1 MAGERAR
8 RFAVQHVGGADEL
21 RHEARG
27 RRVVHLVRRA
37 HLLEPALVE
46 HADAVAHRQRL
57 VLVVRDEQEGDAEL
71 ALQRL
76 QLALHLLAQL
86 QVERAERLVEQQH
99 LRLADQRARQRHA
112 LALAARQ
119 LRRAALADARQLH
132 QRQQLVGAL
141 RARSAAATPR
151 TISA

>member
-1 MAGERAR
+1 MPSWRCSA
-8 RFAVQHVGGADEL
+8 
-21 RHEARG
+21 
-27 RRVVHLVRRA
+27 
-37 HLLEPALVE
+37 
-46 HADAVAHRQRL
+46 
-57 VLVVRDEQEGDAEL
+57 
-71 ALQRL
+71 L

-119 LRRAALADARQLH
+119 LRRPALADVRQPH
-132 QRQQLVGAL
+132 QLQQLVGAPR
-141 RARSAAATPR
+141 RARRAATPR